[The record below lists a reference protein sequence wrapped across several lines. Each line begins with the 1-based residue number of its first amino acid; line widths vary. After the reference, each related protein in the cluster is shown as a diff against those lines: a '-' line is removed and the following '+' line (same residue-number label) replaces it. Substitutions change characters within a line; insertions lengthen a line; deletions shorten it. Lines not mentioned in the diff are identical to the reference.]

1 MLKAFNK
8 EKFLKSDNVKSNDE
22 SMMKSNDEI
31 PSHHGSENE
40 GTGFFEVY
48 WKASASKTY
57 KSSHEEVF
65 PKIGVLKP

>member
-1 MLKAFNK
+1 MLKVFSK

-48 WKASASKTY
+48 
-57 KSSHEEVF
+57 
-65 PKIGVLKP
+65 